1 MLKKKC
7 TSSKTIIGRSVKS
20 SWSGHFLYSLQ
31 PHLEF
36 GNIDLG
42 FACCWLWFRHCW
54 DLYVQ
59 LQKKKRQKIHQTNKM
74 TVTMQTLYSICVC
87 TKPKTSGKTH
97 STLAYTQCMPIH
109 TVYAH
114 THTHSELHEIISSS
128 QACISDVQAWMHHNK
143 QDRNESHHFKTFRK
157 TKFHPLPS
165 KWLVVTYLCLPLSS
179 T

>member
-1 MLKKKC
+1 MKWPFSLFSPTASWVRKHRLGVCLLLTLVSALLGSLCPAAEKEKTKNPSNEQNDSDYADSVQYMC
-7 TSSKTIIGRSVKS
+7 VHKAKNFRKNTFYTS
-20 SWSGHFLYSLQ
+20 
-31 PHLEF
+31 
-36 GNIDLG
+36 
-42 FACCWLWFRHCW
+42 
-54 DLYVQ
+54 
-59 LQKKKRQKIHQTNKM
+59 
-74 TVTMQTLYSICVC
+74 
-87 TKPKTSGKTH
+87 
-97 STLAYTQCMPIH
+97 IH
-109 TVYAH
+109 TVYAHTHSVCTH